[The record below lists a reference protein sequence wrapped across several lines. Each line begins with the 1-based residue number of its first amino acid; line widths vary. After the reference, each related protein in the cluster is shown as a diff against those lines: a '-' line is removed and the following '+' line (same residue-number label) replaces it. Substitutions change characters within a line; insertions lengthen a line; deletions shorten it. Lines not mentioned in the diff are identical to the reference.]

1 MTRNDIVTRA
11 DGTQIELSA
20 VGQGIV
26 FENEHVRVW
35 EISLEPGER
44 QPWHRHDNPYLVIT
58 IEAADNRIDPIDGD
72 AQFQHEPVGGVIYRE
87 AGETHMLTN
96 NGKTRYRSRLIEL
109 KGVGENGECRR
120 TQEPA

>member
-1 MTRNDIVTRA
+1 MTRNDIVTCA
-11 DGTQIELSA
+11 DGTQIELSP

-26 FENEHVRVW
+26 FENEQVRVW

-44 QPWHRHDNPYLVIT
+44 QPWHRHDNPYLVIA
-58 IEAADNRIDPIDGD
+58 IEEADNRIDPIDGD

-96 NGKTRYRSRLIEL
+96 NGQTHYRSRLIEL
-109 KGVGENGECRR
+109 KCVGENGECRR
-120 TQEPA
+120 REEPA

>member
-44 QPWHRHDNPYLVIT
+44 QPWHRHDNPYLVIA

-72 AQFQHEPVGGVIYRE
+72 AQFQHEPVGGVIYHE

-96 NGKTRYRSRLIEL
+96 SGETRYRSRLIEL
-109 KGVGENGECRR
+109 KCVSENGECRR

>member
-20 VGQGIV
+20 VGQDIV

-44 QPWHRHDNPYLVIT
+44 QPWHRHDNPYLVIA

-96 NGKTRYRSRLIEL
+96 SGETRYRSRLIEL
-109 KGVGENGECRR
+109 KCVGENGECRR
-120 TQEPA
+120 REEPA

>member
-44 QPWHRHDNPYLVIT
+44 QPWHRHDNPYLVIA
-58 IEAADNRIDPIDGD
+58 IEAADNRIDPIDGTL
-72 AQFQHEPVGGVIYRE
+72 QF
-87 AGETHMLTN
+87 
-96 NGKTRYRSRLIEL
+96 
-109 KGVGENGECRR
+109 
-120 TQEPA
+120 

>member
-20 VGQGIV
+20 VGQDIV

-35 EISLEPGER
+35 EISLKPGER
-44 QPWHRHDNPYLVIT
+44 QPWHRHDNPYLVIA

-96 NGKTRYRSRLIEL
+96 SGETRYRSRLIEL
-109 KGVGENGECRR
+109 KCVGENGECRR
-120 TQEPA
+120 REEPA